1 MDMSTY
7 PMPVAVPLQGGQ
19 GTAMADPLAQLRD
32 IHLPGPVESWPPAIG
47 WWILLL
53 IILLLVLTV
62 FNWLYKRWRAN
73 RYRREALKELR
84 QLHENY
90 LQHGDDL
97 LYLARFQTLLKRVAL
112 TRFSR
117 EEVASLTGESWVS
130 FLDRTSRSQEF
141 TMGKGQVLIDG
152 HYSPATKTPA
162 TKTPATKT
170 PATKVDVAALQDLGI
185 YWIKHHN
192 PEFAA

>member
-19 GTAMADPLAQLRD
+19 GTTMADPLAQLRD

-152 HYSPATKTPA
+152 QYLPATKTPA

-185 YWIKHHN
+185 YWIKLHN